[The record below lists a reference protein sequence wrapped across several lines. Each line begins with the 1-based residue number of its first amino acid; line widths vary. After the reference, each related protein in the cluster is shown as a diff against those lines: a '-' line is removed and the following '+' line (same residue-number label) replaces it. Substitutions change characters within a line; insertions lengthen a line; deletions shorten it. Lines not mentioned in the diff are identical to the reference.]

1 MEAYVSNYDS
11 FTKEVVFIY
20 DEYGGI
26 ADYVKYFVFFLEI
39 CIKNNTR
46 LYYLKT
52 NKHFETHLMLTH
64 DKMYITYEN
73 YQKKK
78 VNVKYSKDMYK
89 LFTWSGISLK
99 LNDVFKFSIEVI
111 KNSSVIFSRKDN
123 NYITIHIRLGDSNL
137 EINKTYIMCKN
148 DNRICDNEKLYKYIE
163 NNKHETI
170 LITSDNKAFKLHIKD
185 KYDNVV
191 VTKCNIGHVGLKN
204 TTQIQVLDTLTEL
217 YIMSLSKKI
226 IVATDSGFSVLAS
239 YFNRIPIDFLTDNA
253 RPRNFYR

>member
-78 VNVKYSKDMYK
+78 
-89 LFTWSGISLK
+89 
-99 LNDVFKFSIEVI
+99 
-111 KNSSVIFSRKDN
+111 
-123 NYITIHIRLGDSNL
+123 
-137 EINKTYIMCKN
+137 
-148 DNRICDNEKLYKYIE
+148 
-163 NNKHETI
+163 
-170 LITSDNKAFKLHIKD
+170 
-185 KYDNVV
+185 
-191 VTKCNIGHVGLKN
+191 
-204 TTQIQVLDTLTEL
+204 
-217 YIMSLSKKI
+217 
-226 IVATDSGFSVLAS
+226 
-239 YFNRIPIDFLTDNA
+239 
-253 RPRNFYR
+253 

>member
-1 MEAYVSNYDS
+1 
-11 FTKEVVFIY
+11 
-20 DEYGGI
+20 
-26 ADYVKYFVFFLEI
+26 
-39 CIKNNTR
+39 
-46 LYYLKT
+46 
-52 NKHFETHLMLTH
+52 MLTH

-99 LNDVFKFSIEVI
+99 LNDVFKFSTEVI

-170 LITSDNKAFKLHIKD
+170 LITSDNKDFKLHIKD

-191 VTKCNIGHVGLKN
+191 VTKCNIGHIGLKN
-204 TTQIQVLDTLTEL
+204 TTLIQVLDTLTEL

-226 IVATDSGFSVLAS
+226 ITVLPFLLNFSLNIFQFIFTSLFLGKNYFPGSGSPSSLSAS
-239 YFNRIPIDFLTDNA
+239 DGSTISPSIVFKQ
-253 RPRNFYR
+253 